1 MSFSYTADPEN
12 SDRDAVRLLAFDTD
26 ADEYFLEDSEVDY
39 AIAKEANVIA
49 AAAKACEII
58 ATKFAREVALRAG
71 ASGELRLEMEQ
82 VFKAYM
88 QRAQQLRQQALAYA
102 TPYAAS
108 ISIDEK
114 DAQLDD
120 SDRVSPFFKRK
131 QFKGASTEAKT
142 IIDWN
147 KYGSK

>member
-26 ADEYFLEDSEVDY
+26 PDEYFLEDSEVDY
-39 AIAKEANVIA
+39 VIAKEANVIA

-71 ASGELRLEMEQ
+71 AGGELRLELQQ

-114 DAQLDD
+114 DDQLDD
-120 SDRVSPFFKRK
+120 SDRVSPFFKRD
-131 QFKGASTEAKT
+131 QFKGSETLDKT

-147 KYGSK
+147 KYGLK